1 MTTGVDLP
9 ASTAGRRLTTITVDQ
24 VVSGASNLGVAV
36 LAAHALG
43 LRAFGLWEIT
53 FLVFVLVQSG
63 SRALVCEPVLVHP
76 QEADERPGDV
86 IGTAA
91 VLGLAQGVLIGVA
104 GWCRAVVGRRARP
117 GAAGARRSAC
127 LCS

>member
-1 MTTGVDLP
+1 MEPTR
-9 ASTAGRRLTTITVDQ
+9 AAGRRLTTITVDQ
-24 VVSGASNLGVAV
+24 VVSGASNLGVSV

-53 FLVFVLVQSG
+53 FLVFVLVQSV

-76 QEADERPGDV
+76 QEAEERPGDV

-91 VLGLAQGVLIGVA
+91 RLGLGQGVLIGVGRLCRRCCGTPGSA
-104 GWCRAVVGRRARP
+104 GRCWCW
-117 GAAGARRSAC
+117 RSAC
-127 LCS
+127 RCS